1 MKSFFKKCN
10 PQFSERTLDILH
22 YPYKKGDDL
31 KDIISFLKSRGFS
44 KVDLQK
50 ITDIWNLKYPK
61 ENNLS
66 RYIELVKTIKNS
78 KSKLKKFA
86 LYNNLIDLGKKSDS
100 LFMKSL
106 LQSVGYGQI
115 GNKGLL
121 VKNIRDLLS
130 INEIVYI
137 ADLKQY
143 FVSENNRDNYYKLI
157 NDLFHLLRE
166 KIDDEKVIRI
176 LDTNFNFLDI
186 KGEKIEF
193 ESDEKNWSL
202 NELRENMNT
211 SLYGTSFPS
220 FWMKSAINR
229 ISDKEKR
236 EFVAKLEKNRI
247 LNEVNILDYW
257 IFKDNLSPNDR
268 VRSHVV
274 DSIDNSYGKSIG
286 ADYVILELLEDGV
299 FKKNLSSKNNDL
311 KKPIFTLK
319 RNLFHKALESGR
331 ETSYPVL
338 KLIEMG
344 EENPDFIWW
353 LIL

>member
-1 MKSFFKKCN
+1 MKGFFKKCN

-22 YPYKKGDDL
+22 YPYKKGNDL
-31 KDIISFLKSRGFS
+31 KDILSFLKSRGFS
-44 KVDLQK
+44 NLELQK
-50 ITDIWNLKYPK
+50 ITDIWNFKYPK
-61 ENNLS
+61 QNKLES
-66 RYIELVKTIKNS
+66 YIKLIESIKSN

-86 LYNNLIDLGKKSDS
+86 LYNDLIALAENSDS
-100 LFMKSL
+100 LFLKSL
-106 LQSVGYGQI
+106 LKSVGYGQI
-115 GNKGLL
+115 GNIGLL
-121 VKNIRDLLS
+121 AKNIKKLLS
-130 INEIVYI
+130 INEIVYL

-143 FVSENNRDNYYKLI
+143 FVSEENKDKYFQLI

-166 KIDDEKVIRI
+166 TITDEKVNKI
-176 LDTNFNFLDI
+176 LDSNFKFLDI

-193 ESDEKNWSL
+193 EYEEKTWSL
-202 NELRENMNT
+202 NDLRQNMNT

-229 ISDKEKR
+229 ISDKERR
-236 EFVAKLEKNRI
+236 EFVIKLEKNRI

-257 IFKDNLSPNDR
+257 IFKENLSPNDR
-268 VRSHVV
+268 VRDHVV
-274 DSIDNSYGKSIG
+274 KSIDNSYGKSIG
-286 ADYVILELLEDGV
+286 SDYVILELLEDGV
-299 FKKNLSSKNNDL
+299 FKKNLSSRNKDL

-319 RNLFHKALESGR
+319 RNLFHRALENGR

-353 LIL
+353 LML

>member
-1 MKSFFKKCN
+1 MKGFFKKCN

-31 KDIISFLKSRGFS
+31 KDILSFLKSRGFTS
-44 KVDLQK
+44 PELKK
-50 ITDIWNLKYPK
+50 IEEIWNFKYPRK
-61 ENNLS
+61 DNLKS
-66 RYIELVKTIKNS
+66 YISLVKSIKNS
-78 KSKLKKFA
+78 KSKLKKF
-86 LYNNLIDLGKKSDS
+86 S
-100 LFMKSL
+100 LFNELIEMGETSNSLFIKSL
-106 LQSVGYGQI
+106 LQSVGYGKI
-115 GNKGLL
+115 GNKGQLA
-121 VKNIRDLLS
+121 KHIKDLLS
-130 INEIVYI
+130 INEIVYL
-137 ADLKQY
+137 ADLKQG
-143 FVSENNRDNYYKLI
+143 FVSEKNKDQYLLLI

-166 KIDDEKVIRI
+166 SIDDEKVIRI

-236 EFVAKLEKNRI
+236 EFIFKLEKNRI
-247 LNEVNILDYW
+247 LDEVNVLDYW
-257 IFKDNLSPNDR
+257 IFKENLSPNDR
-268 VRSHVV
+268 VRDHVV
-274 DSIDNSYGKSIG
+274 KSINSFYGKSVAG
-286 ADYVILELLEDGV
+286 DYVILELLEDGV
-299 FKKNLSSKNNDL
+299 FKKNLSSKNKNL

-319 RNLFHKALESGR
+319 RNLFYKALEDGR
-331 ETSYPVL
+331 ETSFPVL

-344 EENPDFIWW
+344 EESPDFIWW
-353 LIL
+353 LML